1 MNPAEIVLWVTRLAS
16 VIPQLI
22 ELWNVLTGDTPQPD
36 REIAAALEV
45 VRAVKAAKAR
55 EEFGA

>member
-1 MNPAEIVLWVTRLAS
+1 MNPAEIALWVSRLAS
-16 VIPQLI
+16 VIPALI
-22 ELWNVLTGDTPQPD
+22 ELWNVMFGDTPQPD

-55 EEFGA
+55 EELGG